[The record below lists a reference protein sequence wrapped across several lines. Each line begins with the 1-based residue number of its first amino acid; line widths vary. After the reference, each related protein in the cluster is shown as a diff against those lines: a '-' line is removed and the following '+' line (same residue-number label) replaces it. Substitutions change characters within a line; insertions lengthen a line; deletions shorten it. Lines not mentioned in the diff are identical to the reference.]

1 MKSRFH
7 LRAPAP
13 VPSASGGKGTER
25 GRSRGAELPTP
36 GCLSPSVYEKGE
48 DLVIQELA
56 TRPLT
61 QDLLRE
67 EVRQA
72 WPQLP
77 HSSTHLDHPDQPPSC
92 SQDCYIL
99 DQGGFRIYVWQGR
112 TSSLQEKKAAF
123 SRALVRLWGPVSEG
137 RSTALGLR
145 WGQPCPGF

>member
-1 MKSRFH
+1 M
-7 LRAPAP
+7 
-13 VPSASGGKGTER
+13 
-25 GRSRGAELPTP
+25 
-36 GCLSPSVYEKGE
+36 
-48 DLVIQELA
+48 IQELA

-77 HSSTHLDHPDQPPSC
+77 HNSSQSGPPTDQPPSC

-112 TSSLQEKKAAF
+112 MSSLQEKRAAF

-137 RSTALGLR
+137 HSTTLGL
-145 WGQPCPGF
+145 GQG